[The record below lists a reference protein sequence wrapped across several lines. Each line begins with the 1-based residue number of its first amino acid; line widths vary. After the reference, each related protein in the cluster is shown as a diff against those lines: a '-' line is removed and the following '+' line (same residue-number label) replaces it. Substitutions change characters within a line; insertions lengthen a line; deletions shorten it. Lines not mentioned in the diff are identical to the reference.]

1 MKITINNYEEWMIDY
16 IEGNLSNDQRK
27 QLAEFLEFHP
37 ELKAELE
44 LFEQTK
50 LHPDTNLVFAN
61 KELLKKKENGRVITM
76 MSWVKYSVA
85 VAAVLMVFIGVR
97 YFNNDTAQPMAI
109 KKYEYQNTETQVAFD
124 RNTDSVTRI
133 KNDEKEP
140 QQQYYAEEKKEL
152 KVQDENKDGQEDKK
166 PKLDLQ
172 REDINTITGIELA
185 HVEEIK
191 MDPKH
196 YDVNSIEN
204 VKSRDDKDLAKINKK
219 DKEITNI
226 SLNDNNTVVD
236 WWNDA
241 VAIGG
246 EMENV
251 VSGILEYDFDP
262 FEKKTGG
269 EEVLKTRSVNIFGF
283 NYYSRK
289 KTNN

>member
-16 IEGNLSNDQRK
+16 LEGNLSNVERK
-27 QLAEFLEFHP
+27 QLVEFLEFHP

-50 LHPDTNLVFAN
+50 LQPDTTIVFVN
-61 KELLKKKENGRVITM
+61 KEALKKKESGRVITM
-76 MSWVKYSVA
+76 RSWMKYSIA

-97 YFNNDTAQPMAI
+97 YFNSDTAQPLAI
-109 KKYEYQNTETQVAFD
+109 KKYEYQNTETPLALD
-124 RNTDSVTRI
+124 RNTDSVTNI
-133 KNDEKEP
+133 NNDNKKQNE
-140 QQQYYAEEKKEL
+140 QFYAQEKKET
-152 KVQDENKDGQEDKK
+152 KEQIENKDGQEDKK
-166 PKLDLQ
+166 QKLNLQ
-172 REDINTITGIELA
+172 RDDINTITGIDLA
-185 HVEEIK
+185 HVDEIK
-191 MDPKH
+191 FDAIG
-196 YDVNSIEN
+196 DDTNSIEN
-204 VKSRDDKDLAKINKK
+204 VKRRFDNDLAKINKK

-226 SLNDNNTVVD
+226 SLNDNSTVVD

-251 VSGILEYDFDP
+251 VTGILEYDFDP
-262 FEKKTGG
+262 FEKKKGG

>member
-1 MKITINNYEEWMIDY
+1 
-16 IEGNLSNDQRK
+16 
-27 QLAEFLEFHP
+27 
-37 ELKAELE
+37 
-44 LFEQTK
+44 
-50 LHPDTNLVFAN
+50 
-61 KELLKKKENGRVITM
+61 
-76 MSWVKYSVA
+76 
-85 VAAVLMVFIGVR
+85 
-97 YFNNDTAQPMAI
+97 
-109 KKYEYQNTETQVAFD
+109 
-124 RNTDSVTRI
+124 
-133 KNDEKEP
+133 
-140 QQQYYAEEKKEL
+140 
-152 KVQDENKDGQEDKK
+152 
-166 PKLDLQ
+166 
-172 REDINTITGIELA
+172 
-185 HVEEIK
+185 

-196 YDVNSIEN
+196 FDINSIEN
-204 VKSRDDKDLAKINKK
+204 VKTRDDRDLAKINKK

-226 SLNDNNTVVD
+226 SLNDNSTVVD

>member
-44 LFEQTK
+44 LFGQTK
-50 LHPDTNLVFAN
+50 LQPDTNLVFAN
-61 KELLKKKENGRVITM
+61 KDLLKKKENGRVITM

-97 YFNNDTAQPMAI
+97 YFSNDTTQPIAI

-124 RNTDSVTRI
+124 RNTDSGTNI
-133 KNDEKEP
+133 KKDNKEP
-140 QQQYYAEEKKEL
+140 QQQYYAQEKKVI
-152 KVQDENKDGQEDKK
+152 KVQDENKDGQENKK
-166 PKLDLQ
+166 QKLDLQ
-172 REDINTITGIELA
+172 RQDINTITGIELA
-185 HVEEIK
+185 QVEEIK
-191 MDPKH
+191 NDPKQH
-196 YDVNSIEN
+196 IIISNESLNKKFDSDIA
-204 VKSRDDKDLAKINKK
+204 STNKK

-226 SLNDNNTVVD
+226 SLNDNTSVVD

-251 VSGILEYDFDP
+251 VSGILEYDFEP

-269 EEVLKTRSVNIFGF
+269 EEVLKTRSVNILGF

>member
-50 LHPDTNLVFAN
+50 LQPDSEVVFVN
-61 KELLKKKENGRVITM
+61 KELLRKKENGKVITM
-76 MSWVKYSVA
+76 MSWVKYSVSI
-85 VAAVLMVFIGVR
+85 AAALMVFIGVR
-97 YFNNDTAQPMAI
+97 YFNNDTTQPIAI

-124 RNTDSVTRI
+124 RNTDSVVNVKHDNKKQEER
-133 KNDEKEP
+133 
-140 QQQYYAEEKKEL
+140 YYAEEKKEIRI
-152 KVQDENKDGQEDKK
+152 QDENKDGQEPDNKK
-166 PKLDLQ
+166 LNLQ

-191 MDPKH
+191 IDPKH
-196 YDVNSIEN
+196 DDPNSAEN
-204 VKSRDDKDLAKINKK
+204 VERRYQNDLARINKK

-226 SLNDNNTVVD
+226 SLNDNTSVVD

-251 VSGILEYDFDP
+251 VSGILEYDFEP

-269 EEVLKTRSVNIFGF
+269 EEVLKTRSVNILGF